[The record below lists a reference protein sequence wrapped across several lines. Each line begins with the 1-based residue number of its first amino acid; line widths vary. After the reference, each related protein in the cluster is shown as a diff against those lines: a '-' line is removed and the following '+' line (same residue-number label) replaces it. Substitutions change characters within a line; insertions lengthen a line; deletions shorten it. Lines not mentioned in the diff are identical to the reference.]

1 MYFLRVWKFRG
12 REEGREIGYL
22 AHSHS
27 LNVIKIGNENISLT
41 FCLNVFKISNRRRGG
56 EWSYKL
62 TIMTLFCF
70 AFFCVC
76 VCVCVEKIPY
86 FLFLLI
92 LKK

>member
-1 MYFLRVWKFRG
+1 MYFLCVWKFRG

-70 AFFCVC
+70 AFCVC
-76 VCVCVEKIPY
+76 VCVWRRYHIFY
-86 FLFLLI
+86 FC
-92 LKK
+92 